1 MLSVQKTYSS
11 RPGLLVRSVDDGDYN
26 DGAGGEVDVAVGQ
39 RPGGVVRT
47 QVGTAKDENN
57 EQEGL

>member
-1 MLSVQKTYSS
+1 MLPGQKTYSS

-26 DGAGGEVDVAVGQ
+26 DGAGGEVDAAVCQ

-47 QVGTAKDENN
+47 QVGTAKDDDEH
-57 EQEGL
+57 EGL